1 MRNHSERFAAAVRTY
16 LESAFAKRVAAVNEK
31 DKDIQL
37 QDIALWLTG
46 YDATLMNLSAY
57 PACIVLVDGRQLI
70 DPYTTA
76 YNLAI
81 GIGLTADDPV
91 YLERMGRY
99 WEDILEDTIRSDWH
113 LGGACLDTDLHISFN
128 AMCVSNVYGIE
139 ASLTCQVDLGG
150 YVYAD
155 TEEGSGEV
163 VPVPEVP
170 GVEGAVSGSE
180 GDGLLSALR
189 DDHDAGDE
197 GIGTE
202 EAPVQLGAEEE

>member
-1 MRNHSERFAAAVRTY
+1 MRNSTERLISALQEY
-16 LESAFAKRVAAVNEK
+16 LKKTITERVDDINSK
-31 DKDIQL
+31 DKDIHL
-37 QDIALWLTG
+37 PDIALWQSG
-46 YDATLMNLSAY
+46 YSGVLSGLSHY
-57 PACIVLVDGRQLI
+57 PGCIVLVNGRTLI
-70 DPYTTA
+70 DPYTTS
-76 YNLAI
+76 YSVVI
-81 GIGLTADDPV
+81 GIGLTADEPG
-91 YLERMGRY
+91 YLERIGRY
-99 WEDILEDTIRSDWH
+99 YEDILEDAIRSDWH
-113 LGGACLDTDLHISFN
+113 LGGACLDTDSGVMID
-128 AMCVSNVYGIE
+128 ADCVNNVYLIQ
-139 ASLTCQVDLGG
+139 ATLTCQVDLGG